1 MIADLAVNLC
11 GAASVPFYQALGPE
25 ACKHILEETN
35 LTTLLGA
42 GPDVL
47 RFVKMGPDVTSSVKN
62 IVCFDGISDDLVQAA
77 GDHYTLLDFW
87 KEIGSEEVKS
97 FDLTIPVPDLEALF
111 TLSYT
116 SGTTGLPK
124 GVMLSNGNMVSAIV
138 SCDISMAAST
148 DPDSVLSYL
157 PLAHVF
163 GRLSVYFTFLR
174 GGSIGNFGGDVRKL
188 ADDLQIL
195 KPTIFPAVPRVLNRV
210 YDAINKSVSES
221 NWVKKFLFN
230 RALKSKTAA
239 VRKDGK
245 VTSTVY
251 DKIVFN
257 KLKTKLGGRVRTIVT
272 GSAPISADVL
282 EFFRVKFCFIDRLD
296 SRAMRS
302 KDTDRVSQQVLHSS
316 LRTSTIP
323 PGTSEDLAPASSI
336 NLKIFQI

>member
-1 MIADLAVNLC
+1 MIADLAINLC
-11 GAASVPFYQALGPE
+11 GAGSVPFYQALGPE
-25 ACKHILEETN
+25 ACKHVLEETN

-47 RFVKMGPDVTSSVKN
+47 RFVKMGQEVTSSVKN

-77 GDHYTLLDFW
+77 GDHYILYDFW
-87 KEIGSEEVKS
+87 KEIGSEEVKAFELS
-97 FDLTIPVPDLEALF
+97 IPDPSLDALF

-138 SCDISMAAST
+138 SCDLQMTVST
-148 DPDSVLSYL
+148 EPDSVLSYL

-163 GRLSVYFTFLR
+163 GRLSVYFMFLR

-195 KPTIFPAVPRVLNRV
+195 KPTVFPAVPRVLNRV

-221 NWVKKFLFN
+221 NWVKRFLFN
-230 RALKSKTAA
+230 RALKKKTAN

-245 VTSTVY
+245 VTSTFY
-251 DKIVFN
+251 DKIVFS
-257 KLKTKLGGRVRTIVT
+257 KLKNKLGGRVKTIVT

-282 EFFRVKFCFIDRLD
+282 EFFRVSFCLIHRLD
-296 SRAMRS
+296 SLVM
-302 KDTDRVSQQVLHSS
+302 L
-316 LRTSTIP
+316 
-323 PGTSEDLAPASSI
+323 
-336 NLKIFQI
+336 